1 MLEEKSKELPHA
13 LRQVIVTDVITVK
26 ENQNVGDVFPLL
38 KKDVLIDYVYV
49 LDAKGKFV
57 GVFSIKKIFHCSKKT
72 SVKNIM
78 NRDIVQASPKMD
90 IERIAHLALRHQL
103 KAIPIVAD
111 GKLVGVVPP
120 GKITAILNNALRT
133 DLFHFAGIHRS
144 HLDFENSLTTPILRS
159 IAHRTP
165 WLIIGMIGIVIVAV
179 FIGMFQR
186 VLEKHI
192 ILAFFMPAILYLS
205 NALGTQDQALFIR
218 DLAVMGDELKL
229 HKYLVRQALTSI
241 LIAMVIGTLMFFA
254 VALIWRELHI
264 AFVIS
269 FAVFASLGV
278 TTVTSYLVTIVLK
291 KIGYDPALGGGPF
304 ATIISDATSVMIYFV
319 VATMML

>member
-1 MLEEKSKELPHA
+1 MSMFWMQKASLLAYFPLKKYFIVRK
-13 LRQVIVTDVITVK
+13 RQV
-26 ENQNVGDVFPLL
+26 L
-38 KKDVLIDYVYV
+38 
-49 LDAKGKFV
+49 
-57 GVFSIKKIFHCSKKT
+57 ST
-72 SVKNIM
+72 SCTGILCK
-78 NRDIVQASPKMD
+78 
-90 IERIAHLALRHQL
+90 HQL
-103 KAIPIVAD
+103 KAIPSVAD

-186 VLEKHI
+186 VLEKNI

-205 NALGTQDQALFIR
+205 NALGTQDQTLFIR
-218 DLAVMGDELKL
+218 DLAVMGDQLQL
-229 HKYLVRQALTSI
+229 RKYLVRQSLTSV
-241 LIAMVIGTLMFFA
+241 LIALVISCVMFVMISLLWKEA
-254 VALIWRELHI
+254 QV

-269 FAVFASLGV
+269 LAAFASLVV
-278 TTVTSYLVTIVLK
+278 TTVTSFLVTVVLEK
-291 KIGYDPALGGGPF
+291 LGYDPALGGGPF
-304 ATIISDATSVMIYFV
+304 ATIISDAT
-319 VATMML
+319 

>member
-1 MLEEKSKELPHA
+1 MSMFWMQKASLLAYFPLKKYFIVRK
-13 LRQVIVTDVITVK
+13 RQV
-26 ENQNVGDVFPLL
+26 L
-38 KKDVLIDYVYV
+38 
-49 LDAKGKFV
+49 
-57 GVFSIKKIFHCSKKT
+57 ST
-72 SVKNIM
+72 SCTGILCK
-78 NRDIVQASPKMD
+78 
-90 IERIAHLALRHQL
+90 HQL
-103 KAIPIVAD
+103 KAIPSVAD
-111 GKLVGVVPP
+111 GKLVEVVPP

-133 DLFHFAGIHRS
+133 NLFHFAGIHRS

-304 ATIISDATSVMIYFV
+304 ATILSY
-319 VATMML
+319 